1 MCDHSMQLF
10 LKPFSWLVK
19 CQRKMDRTL
28 IYHCQILSF
37 FCFGVS
43 SSPCGLYYILSIQEI
58 MTPQSCDERTRTSN
72 TLSHIQMLYPL
83 SYIASV
89 SAANPETRSSWM
101 IFLSVCIEQNHFK
114 LCKYL
119 CADII
124 FNRHILYFNKVPGW
138 LYRGFQTSPL
148 YIICD

>member
-101 IFLSVCIEQNHFK
+101 IFYLSVLSKIILNSVNISAQILFSIAIFYILIRYQDGFTEDSKPLLCI
-114 LCKYL
+114 
-119 CADII
+119 
-124 FNRHILYFNKVPGW
+124 
-138 LYRGFQTSPL
+138 
-148 YIICD
+148 